1 MQAQLACV
9 LLLCLTCGILCSD
22 VDQEQ
27 RAIEEELL
35 SSLFT
40 SKSKQNAPYW
50 RVSLVN
56 VCRMVNSLI
65 NSRLWREQ
73 EEYNTGE
80 ELGERLA
87 SLPETLDELLN
98 LQHICRVLQ
107 PREVRDAHRDACKHT
122 VHWDIQT
129 LRAGFGGVGGGTE
142 LELSNPQVAR
152 CVTLSRILPFNA
164 TKPHPTI
171 IQQIPC
177 RRVTS
182 S

>member
-1 MQAQLACV
+1 MIPVLVFLHAYLYGTLLQLLFCV
-9 LLLCLTCGILCSD
+9 YLTD

-73 EEYNTGE
+73 VEYNTGE

-87 SLPETLDELLN
+87 SLPEPLDELLD

-107 PREVRDAHRDACKHT
+107 PRELLDNSQEYLDADQNS
-122 VHWDIQT
+122 D
-129 LRAGFGGVGGGTE
+129 
-142 LELSNPQVAR
+142 NPLKRKSPYIFKRQVKNTKAR
-152 CVTLSRILPFNA
+152 RPYILKRSTFY
-164 TKPHPTI
+164 
-171 IQQIPC
+171 
-177 RRVTS
+177 
-182 S
+182 